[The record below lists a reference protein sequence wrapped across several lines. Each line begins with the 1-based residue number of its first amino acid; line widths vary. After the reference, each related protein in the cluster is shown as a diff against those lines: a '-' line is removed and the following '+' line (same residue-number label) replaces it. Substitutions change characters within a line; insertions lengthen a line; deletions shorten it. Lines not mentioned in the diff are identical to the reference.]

1 MFLADFLF
9 KVDFRI
15 WVIAVKTFE
24 PMHLVLA
31 LTYVIGFT
39 VFYIGNS
46 LFTNS
51 NRIEGWA
58 EWKVLLVSCI
68 GNILGISIIIAFQY
82 ITFASTGHLPLN
94 AMRVV
99 NLFPLV
105 VLIPAATIIGRK
117 FYDKT
122 GNIYLGGMVMGIFY
136 TIVTVANTRTDGF
149 WLM

>member
-1 MFLADFLF
+1 
-9 KVDFRI
+9 
-15 WVIAVKTFE
+15 
-24 PMHLVLA
+24 
-31 LTYVIGFT
+31 
-39 VFYIGNS
+39 
-46 LFTNS
+46 
-51 NRIEGWA
+51 
-58 EWKVLLVSCI
+58 
-68 GNILGISIIIAFQY
+68 
-82 ITFASTGHLPLN
+82 
-94 AMRVV
+94 MRVV

>member
-94 AMRVV
+94 TMRVV

-105 VLIPAATIIGRK
+105 VLIPVATIIGRK

>member
-1 MFLADFLF
+1 
-9 KVDFRI
+9 
-15 WVIAVKTFE
+15 
-24 PMHLVLA
+24 MHLVLA

-58 EWKVLLVSCI
+58 EWKVLLVSRI

-99 NLFPLV
+99 NLFPACCSYPPL
-105 VLIPAATIIGRK
+105 PQS
-117 FYDKT
+117 
-122 GNIYLGGMVMGIFY
+122 
-136 TIVTVANTRTDGF
+136 
-149 WLM
+149 